1 MTWGVKQFKLSKLE
15 NLNRNKINFCGE
27 GRPAPTTRLLVTIDN
42 VSHIHLFTHKNPRE
56 REKEEKK
63 REMMDEKSN

>member
-15 NLNRNKINFCGE
+15 NLNRNKINFSGE

-56 REKEEKK
+56 RERGKKE
-63 REMMDEKSN
+63 RDDG